1 MIVCIDV
8 DYAACHLLTAL
19 DEEEAHMTDHIAGAK
34 PSIHVTAYWYA
45 LSASGD
51 SAPSTL
57 RLWSPPRMV
66 INSTL
71 APDAFRTLDVRNDSS
86 YGTTSSLSPCIKRH
100 GDNVSASVSDPLS
113 KYSCG

>member
-1 MIVCIDV
+1 M
-8 DYAACHLLTAL
+8 YPLLTHAASHLLTGL
-19 DEEEAHMTDHIAGAK
+19 DKKGAHMTAHKAGTR
-34 PSIHVTAYWYA
+34 PSIHVTAYSYA

-51 SAPSTL
+51 SAPSTQ

-71 APDAFRTLDVRNDSS
+71 APDAFRALDVRNDSS

-100 GDNVSASVSDPLS
+100 GDNVSGSVSDPLS